1 MGSDG
6 AGKSTVS
13 KAVAERLRTAGV
25 RAERV
30 DRWDIVGS
38 PAYPTAGFM
47 EPDVHRAR
55 ACAARM
61 PNMSRFLFL
70 MWSVSHALLGRTA
83 TTGEPAALTLL
94 DGYWMKHAASE
105 IVYGLDSAWVE
116 AVVSGLPHC
125 ERVLYLRIEPEQAWR
140 RKTGHLVPY
149 ECGMDPHCTRDAFLS
164 HQSRIQAV
172 LDTWAERFG
181 WLSVDAG
188 APPDDV
194 AGRVL
199 GLLGDPATGPA
210 AGPHTGRDVWLTRT
224 CPTPTP
230 PPKP

>member
-13 KAVAERLRTAGV
+13 KAVAERLGAAGV

-30 DRWDIVGS
+30 DRWDIVGN
-38 PAYPTAGFM
+38 PAYPSAGFM
-47 EPDVHRAR
+47 EPDVQRAR

-83 TTGEPAALTLL
+83 TAGEAAALTLL

-125 ERVLYLRIEPEQAWR
+125 ERVLYLRIEPEQAWL
-140 RKTGHLVPY
+140 RKAGDLVPY
-149 ECGMDPHCTRDAFLS
+149 ECGMGHCTREAFLG
-164 HQSRIQAV
+164 HQSRIQTV

-181 WLSVDAG
+181 WLSVDAA
-188 APPDDV
+188 APPDEV
-194 AGRVL
+194 AGRVIA
-199 GLLGDPATGPA
+199 LLGGPA
-210 AGPHTGRDVWLTRT
+210 AGPRTERDASAPRAL
-224 CPTPTP
+224 PTATL